1 MYSEDSRLHLDFRLR
16 EESGLLLTD
25 DLQVHLLQLSNL
37 TLTAQNVFR
46 ASPIEQ
52 WAYFLLNAEN
62 MTLDDVRRLFPE
74 IEFSEAAGVLDMISK
89 NPEQRQQ
96 YEARLKFQRDEAARL
111 EGAISEG
118 ISEGIKKG
126 RVEGRQEGLQE
137 GMEKGIEV
145 GIQKGALLG
154 RITLLQELLGIFEP
168 TEQELTRFDEVQML
182 ELAEDLK
189 RRLRTRGE

>member
-1 MYSEDSRLHLDFRLR
+1 
-16 EESGLLLTD
+16 
-25 DLQVHLLQLSNL
+25 
-37 TLTAQNVFR
+37 
-46 ASPIEQ
+46 
-52 WAYFLLNAEN
+52 
-62 MTLDDVRRLFPE
+62 
-74 IEFSEAAGVLDMISK
+74 MISK

-118 ISEGIKKG
+118 IKKG
-126 RVEGRQEGLQE
+126 RVEGRVEGRQEGRQEGLQE

-145 GIQKGALLG
+145 GIEKGIQKGALLG
-154 RITLLQELLGIFEP
+154 RITLLQELLGILKP
-168 TEQELTRFDEVQML
+168 TEQELTSFDEVQLL